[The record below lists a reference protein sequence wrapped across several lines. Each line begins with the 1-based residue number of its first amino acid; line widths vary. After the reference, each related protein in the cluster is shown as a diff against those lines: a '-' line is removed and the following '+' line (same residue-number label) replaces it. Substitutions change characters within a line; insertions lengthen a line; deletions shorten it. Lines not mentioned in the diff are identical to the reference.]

1 MIRQLLMIDNLN
13 HLLLSDV
20 NKLLNS
26 LVEEF
31 PQVFKLYSIG
41 DSYEGRPMM
50 LLEIDARDYLFKD

>member
-1 MIRQLLMIDNLN
+1 MIDNLN